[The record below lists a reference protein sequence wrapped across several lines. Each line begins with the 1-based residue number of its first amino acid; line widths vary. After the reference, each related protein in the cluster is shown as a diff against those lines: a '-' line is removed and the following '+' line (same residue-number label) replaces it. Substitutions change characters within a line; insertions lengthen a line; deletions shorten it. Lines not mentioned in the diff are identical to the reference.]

1 MNTLISSRYTGLVQ
15 KAVAVASIVFMTI
28 APLPFPLFVA
38 QAADTLFSDGFES
51 GDFSAWNSFQTPQWA
66 VSTGGANSGSYRA
79 EIQGDTGSSD
89 DIISKAVS
97 TVGYGSVTLR
107 YWYKVAA
114 GLESNDYVKVE
125 WYDGSSWHQVANYS
139 NVNTTNNYTEAV
151 HILPSTASHNSNFQF
166 RFRAKFNSNGDVVRV
181 DDVEVVAEPLEI
193 VANPSLPNSCGLDI
207 ALVLDSSGSISTSEL
222 AQMKGAMKSFGD
234 AFLPG
239 TPTQFSVVD
248 FDNTA
253 TVLRAFTGDASLI
266 NAAVDTPTSGGAT
279 NWEDALV
286 KAWST
291 FDPRA
296 NPNLII
302 FASDGNP
309 TVNNGPGG
317 GSTGGTTD
325 GNDLLNAIAEAN
337 SIKGAETRIIALGIG
352 NDLDVE
358 NLKAISGPN
367 VDTGASSDVI
377 TTNFSTLASDLA
389 ELASELCGGTITVR
403 KVNDVDGNSETTD
416 DRTPEEGWMI
426 DIDGSPTNPDPVATD
441 ADGYTPAVEVDAGT
455 YSIAETLKDGYDFVS
470 ASCEKSGGGPV
481 GSESGNGVS
490 GVEVGNSDIISC
502 IFINHKNLPPVITLL
517 GDNPVELVVNVDSY
531 SEAGATADDAEDGN
545 DFPVADIDSS
555 AVNTG
560 VVGSYSVFYNFNDS
574 DGLAAGEVT
583 RTVNVVAGANQC
595 NDTLDNDDDGFTDYP
610 EDPGCESIVDP
621 SENEPPVIALT
632 GANPQVVTLGSAYT
646 ELGATA
652 DDAEDGQDI
661 TVTDIDSSAVDT
673 SVVGSY
679 LVFYNF
685 TDSDGAAAAEVIREV
700 KVKTACSD
708 GIDNDGDGNIDD
720 EDAGCEGTQDNDENA
735 KPEIELVGLSLVSVV
750 AGDPYNEQGAVA
762 HDEEDGDNPAVIGGD
777 AVNTSIPGT
786 YVVAYNY
793 TDSDGVSANEVTR
806 TVVVTA
812 KPQCSDGEDNDE
824 DGKTD
829 SEDPACHTDGD
840 AGNSGS
846 YDPELN
852 DEGDDP
858 APSPQ
863 CSDGVDNDGDGKIDY
878 PADSGCSAA
887 SDNDESNPLF
897 DCNDGGDN
905 DNDGLIDMADPDCS
919 DPSDDSESGS
929 SGSGGGGGDSSSGSG
944 GGGGG
949 GGNGPI
955 FNLTFPSSGG
965 GGGGGGGSPG
975 LVLGA
980 AAEDNLPEGCSAYL
994 WEYIHIGR
1002 KNNPEQVKKLQM
1014 FLNTEMGA
1022 NLPITGFYGSLSYS
1036 WVEKFQ
1042 VKYWE
1047 EVLKP
1052 WVPHGLP
1059 TEKTPT
1065 GYVYKTTRRWINML
1079 NCPSLN
1085 LPIPPLP

>member
-1 MNTLISSRYTGLVQ
+1 
-15 KAVAVASIVFMTI
+15 
-28 APLPFPLFVA
+28 
-38 QAADTLFSDGFES
+38 
-51 GDFSAWNSFQTPQWA
+51 
-66 VSTGGANSGSYRA
+66 
-79 EIQGDTGSSD
+79 
-89 DIISKAVS
+89 
-97 TVGYGSVTLR
+97 
-107 YWYKVAA
+107 
-114 GLESNDYVKVE
+114 
-125 WYDGSSWHQVANYS
+125 
-139 NVNTTNNYTEAV
+139 
-151 HILPSTASHNSNFQF
+151 
-166 RFRAKFNSNGDVVRV
+166 
-181 DDVEVVAEPLEI
+181 
-193 VANPSLPNSCGLDI
+193 
-207 ALVLDSSGSISTSEL
+207 
-222 AQMKGAMKSFGD
+222 
-234 AFLPG
+234 
-239 TPTQFSVVD
+239 
-248 FDNTA
+248 
-253 TVLRAFTGDASLI
+253 
-266 NAAVDTPTSGGAT
+266 
-279 NWEDALV
+279 
-286 KAWST
+286 
-291 FDPRA
+291 
-296 NPNLII
+296 
-302 FASDGNP
+302 
-309 TVNNGPGG
+309 
-317 GSTGGTTD
+317 
-325 GNDLLNAIAEAN
+325 
-337 SIKGAETRIIALGIG
+337 
-352 NDLDVE
+352 
-358 NLKAISGPN
+358 
-367 VDTGASSDVI
+367 
-377 TTNFSTLASDLA
+377 
-389 ELASELCGGTITVR
+389 
-403 KVNDVDGNSETTD
+403 
-416 DRTPEEGWMI
+416 
-426 DIDGSPTNPDPVATD
+426 
-441 ADGYTPAVEVDAGT
+441 
-455 YSIAETLKDGYDFVS
+455 
-470 ASCEKSGGGPV
+470 
-481 GSESGNGVS
+481 
-490 GVEVGNSDIISC
+490 
-502 IFINHKNLPPVITLL
+502 
-517 GDNPVELVVNVDSY
+517 
-531 SEAGATADDAEDGN
+531 
-545 DFPVADIDSS
+545 
-555 AVNTG
+555 
-560 VVGSYSVFYNFNDS
+560 
-574 DGLAAGEVT
+574 
-583 RTVNVVAGANQC
+583 
-595 NDTLDNDDDGFTDYP
+595 DGFTDYP

-661 TVTDIDSSAVDT
+661 AVADIDSSAVNI
-673 SVVGSY
+673 SAVGSY
-679 LVFYNF
+679 SVFYNF

-708 GIDNDGDGNIDD
+708 GIDNDDDGNIDD

-777 AVNTSIPGT
+777 AVNRSIPGT